1 MQVFHESDL
10 KIDERQ
16 HILGLTTTLINANT
30 KNVKDEL
37 IKLQTTFNST
47 IKINFNDNI
56 KM

>member
-10 KIDERQ
+10 KIDERP
-16 HILGLTTTLINANT
+16 HILGLTTALINSNI

-37 IKLQTTFNST
+37 IELQTTFNST

>member
-10 KIDERQ
+10 KNDKRP
-16 HILGLTTTLINANT
+16 HILGLTTTLINTNT

-47 IKINFNDNI
+47 IKIYFNDNI